1 MPKNKDQKKQILDL
15 IIDKLKKS
23 KAAVFV
29 GFNGLSVGDSEQLRN
44 LCREND
50 LEYLVAKKT
59 LLSIALDK
67 LNLKTDDKEI
77 FSNEVAV
84 IFSYGDEITGA
95 KIVSKFAKDNE
106 AVIIKGGI
114 FEDKI
119 VNLSMI
125 KKISSIPG
133 RQELYAKLVGSLNA
147 PVNGFVNVLKGNL
160 RGFVQ
165 VLNAIKEKK

>member
-1 MPKNKDQKKQILDL
+1 MSKNKDQKKQILDL
-15 IIDKLKKS
+15 IIDKLGKS

-29 GFNGLSVGDSEQLRN
+29 GFNGLSVNDSEKLRN

-59 LLSIALDK
+59 LLNIVLDK
-67 LNLKTDDKEI
+67 LDLKTDDKEI
-77 FSNEVAV
+77 FSNEVAI

-114 FEDKI
+114 FENKI

-133 RQELYAKLVGSLNA
+133 RQELYAKLVGSLNS
-147 PVNGFVNVLKGNL
+147 PVSGFVNVLSGNL

-165 VLNAIKEKK
+165 VLNSIKEKK

>member
-15 IIDKLKKS
+15 IIDKLKIS

-29 GFNGLSVGDSEQLRN
+29 GFNGLSVNDSEQLRN
-44 LCREND
+44 LCRKND

-67 LNLKTDDKEI
+67 LNLKTDEKEI
-77 FSNEVAV
+77 FSNEVAI
-84 IFSYGDEITGA
+84 IFSYCDEITGA

-114 FEDKI
+114 FENEI

-125 KKISSIPG
+125 KKIANIPG

-147 PVNGFVNVLKGNL
+147 PVSGFVNVLKGNL